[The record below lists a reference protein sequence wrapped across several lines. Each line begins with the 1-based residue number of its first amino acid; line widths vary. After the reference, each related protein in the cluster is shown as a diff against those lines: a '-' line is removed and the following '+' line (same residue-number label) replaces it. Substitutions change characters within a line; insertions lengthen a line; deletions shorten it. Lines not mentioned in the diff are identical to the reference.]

1 MRRIR
6 VYADNSVFSGTE
18 DEEFAEPSRRFFER
32 VRSGE
37 YVVLVSAVTLR
48 ELARAPDAVK
58 RLWKNL
64 PPGVTEEVRGKEE
77 VIALAREYIRAGVLG
92 QASIDDALHVA
103 AATVAGA
110 DLILSWNFRHI
121 VKFSRIRGFNSVNVK
136 NGYRSMTILSPL
148 GVGDEDQEEDI

>member
-6 VYADNSVFSGTE
+6 VYADNSVFSGTQ
-18 DEEFAEPSRRFFER
+18 DEEFAEVSNRFFER
-32 VRSGE
+32 VRRGE
-37 YVVLVSAVTLR
+37 YILLVSAVTLR
-48 ELARAPDAVK
+48 ELAKAPDPV
-58 RLWKNL
+58 RDLWQNL
-64 PPGVTEEVRGKEE
+64 PPGSTEEVREREE
-77 VIALAREYIRAGVLG
+77 VIALAREYIEAGVLG

-121 VKFSRIRGFNSVNVK
+121 VKFSRIRGFNSVNVR

-148 GVGDEDQEEDI
+148 EVGDEDQEEGI